1 MLRRNVCAVPNNTPT
16 ADSGAVPRNRQVKRR
31 LKGLAGQAVYRR
43 SRLMADSAGPTCSER
58 LKKPD
63 YAGLT
68 APALRNIEATAW
80 VQQQPIGSSVPQV
93 VLGEPREEI
102 LRAHSLLGERIAAGS
117 APAVCRFSEIR
128 HASLMTHRALC
139 AGQRWAQCAVTGAS
153 RPQTMHQEDAAVRSS
168 RRPHCTGVTRNR
180 IRRPPVLKIQSQV
193 TSVGTGAGQESREKP
208 MVTSVLLGVPSAVRD
223 QRAESRSQV

>member
-1 MLRRNVCAVPNNTPT
+1 M
-16 ADSGAVPRNRQVKRR
+16 PRNRQVKRR

-63 YAGLT
+63 YAGLMV
-68 APALRNIEATAW
+68 AALRDIEATAW
-80 VQQQPIGSSVPQV
+80 VQQQPVGSSVPQV
-93 VLGEPREEI
+93 VFGEPGEEI
-102 LRAHSLLGERIAAGS
+102 LRAHSLLGERIVGAA

-153 RPQTMHQEDAAVRSS
+153 RMLNVPQGGSAMQWFSRSC
-168 RRPHCTGVTRNR
+168 CTGVTRNR